1 MGVKHGFSRC
11 LLLTALGLLG
21 TSLVWAESQVLT
33 LEGTRIRGDQ
43 ESPTVLYL
51 VPWQPPEAQR
61 LRQTDGELL
70 VESRIEPLERAEFQR
85 MVGYHARFKEEVGL
99 QADGAT
105 EREERLE
112 MD

>member
-1 MGVKHGFSRC
+1 MGVKQFFP
-11 LLLTALGLLG
+11 LILFGLLG
-21 TSLVWAESQVLT
+21 STWVWAESQVIT

-61 LRQTDGELL
+61 LRQSDGELL
-70 VESRIEPLERAEFQR
+70 VESQIEPLERAEFQR

-99 QADGAT
+99 QADGT
-105 EREERLE
+105 KGRDGR
-112 MD
+112 

>member
-1 MGVKHGFSRC
+1 MGVKQVFP
-11 LLLTALGLLG
+11 LILFGLLG
-21 TSLVWAESQVLT
+21 STWAWAESQVIT

-85 MVGYHARFKEEVGL
+85 MVGYHARFKEAVGL
-99 QADGAT
+99 REDGAT
-105 EREERLE
+105 EREEQGTNK
-112 MD
+112 D